1 MNKINSLMRNRRKE
15 LGLTMKDV
23 AKAVGVSE
31 ATVSRWESGN
41 IANMGRDKINALSK
55 VLNLSPISI
64 MGISDNIDDFLELPS
79 NIIPITKVRRIPV
92 IGKIACGTP
101 ILAVENVTDNILLPD
116 YIQADFALICQG
128 DSMINAKIDN
138 GDTVYIRKQD
148 VVENG
153 EIAAVLIGNEAT
165 LKKVYKYPEKNML
178 VLKPANPEYEDFIF
192 TGEEL
197 EEIRILGK
205 AVAFLSSI

>member
-64 MGISDNIDDFLELPS
+64 MGISDDIDDFLELPS

-138 GDTVYIRKQD
+138 GDTVYIRKQN

-153 EIAAVLIGNEAT
+153 EIAAVLIGEDVT
-165 LKKVYKYPEKNML
+165 LKKVFLSKDLLKL
-178 VLKPANPEYEDFIF
+178 VPANDDYEPFIYSA
-192 TGEEL
+192 EEA
-197 EEIRILGK
+197 ENIRIIGK
-205 AVAFLSSI
+205 AVAILKNIK

>member
-64 MGISDNIDDFLELPS
+64 MGISDDIDDFLELPS

-116 YIQADFALICQG
+116 YVQADFALICQG

-138 GDTVYIRKQD
+138 GDTVYIRKQN

-153 EIAAVLIGNEAT
+153 EIAAVLIGEDVT
-165 LKKVYKYPEKNML
+165 LKKVFLSKNLLKL
-178 VLKPANPEYEDFIF
+178 VPANDDYEPFIYSA
-192 TGEEL
+192 EEA
-197 EEIRILGK
+197 ENIRIIGK
-205 AVAFLSSI
+205 AVAILKNIK

>member
-64 MGISDNIDDFLELPS
+64 MGISDDIDDFLELPS

-128 DSMINAKIDN
+128 DSMINAKIEN
-138 GDTVYIRKQD
+138 GDTVYIRKQN

-153 EIAAVLIGNEAT
+153 EIAAVLIGEDVT
-165 LKKVYKYPEKNML
+165 LKKVFLSKDLLKL
-178 VLKPANPEYEDFIF
+178 VPANDDYEPFIYSA
-192 TGEEL
+192 EEA
-197 EEIRILGK
+197 ENIRIIGK
-205 AVAFLSSI
+205 AVAILKNIK

>member
-64 MGISDNIDDFLELPS
+64 MGISDDIDDFLELPS

-116 YIQADFALICQG
+116 YVQADFALICQG

-138 GDTVYIRKQD
+138 GDTVYIRKQN

-153 EIAAVLIGNEAT
+153 EIAAVLIGEDVT
-165 LKKVYKYPEKNML
+165 LKKVFLSKDLLKL
-178 VLKPANPEYEDFIF
+178 VPANDDYEPFIYSA
-192 TGEEL
+192 EEA
-197 EEIRILGK
+197 ENIRIIGK
-205 AVAFLSSI
+205 AVAILKNIK

>member
-1 MNKINSLMRNRRKE
+1 MDKINTLMRNRRKE

-64 MGISDNIDDFLELPS
+64 MGISDDIDDFLELPS

-116 YIQADFALICQG
+116 YVQADFALICQG
-128 DSMINAKIDN
+128 DSMINAKIEN
-138 GDTVYIRKQD
+138 GDTVYIRKQN

-153 EIAAVLIGNEAT
+153 EIAAVLIGEDVT
-165 LKKVYKYPEKNML
+165 LKKVFLSKDLLKL
-178 VLKPANPEYEDFIF
+178 VPANDDYEPFIYSA
-192 TGEEL
+192 EEA
-197 EEIRILGK
+197 ENIRIIGK
-205 AVAFLSSI
+205 AVAILKNIK

>member
-1 MNKINSLMRNRRKE
+1 MDKINTLMRNRRKE

-64 MGISDNIDDFLELPS
+64 MGISDDIDDFLELPS

-116 YIQADFALICQG
+116 YVQADFALICQG

-138 GDTVYIRKQD
+138 GDTVYIRKQN

-153 EIAAVLIGNEAT
+153 EIAAVLIGEDVT
-165 LKKVYKYPEKNML
+165 LKKVFLSKDLLKL
-178 VLKPANPEYEDFIF
+178 VPANDDYEPFIYSA
-192 TGEEL
+192 EEA
-197 EEIRILGK
+197 ENIRIIGK
-205 AVAFLSSI
+205 AVAILKNIK

>member
-41 IANMGRDKINALSK
+41 IANMGRDKINAISK

-64 MGISDNIDDFLELPS
+64 MGISDDIDDFLELPS

-116 YIQADFALICQG
+116 YVQADFALICQG
-128 DSMINAKIDN
+128 DSMINAKIEN

-153 EIAAVLIGNEAT
+153 EIAAVLIGEDVT
-165 LKKVYKYPEKNML
+165 LKKVFLSKDLLKL
-178 VLKPANPEYEDFIF
+178 VPANDDYEPFIYSA
-192 TGEEL
+192 EEA
-197 EEIRILGK
+197 ENIRIIGK
-205 AVAFLSSI
+205 AVAILKNIK

>member
-1 MNKINSLMRNRRKE
+1 MDKTNTLMRNRRKE

-64 MGISDNIDDFLELPS
+64 MGISDEIDDSSELPS
-79 NIIPITKVRRIPV
+79 NIIPINRVRRVPV

-116 YIQADFALICQG
+116 YVQADFALICQG

-138 GDTVYIRKQD
+138 GDTVYIRKQN

-153 EIAAVLIGNEAT
+153 EIAAVLIGEDVT
-165 LKKVYKYPEKNML
+165 LKKVFLSKDLLKL
-178 VLKPANPEYEDFIF
+178 VPANDDYEPFIYSA
-192 TGEEL
+192 EEA
-197 EEIRILGK
+197 ENIRIIGK
-205 AVAFLSSI
+205 AVAILKNIK